1 MHSLSL
7 LKCPVQAYT
16 LTAVASTSVDRD
28 GTALTSSAIVS
39 SNGWNLINCSPSS
52 STKSILFSLPF
63 AQFKHTAVEVRR
75 ELVSRNLEGD
85 HKIIKFIENCIKSVD
100 GWRFKKSG
108 NPSLRT
114 AYALG
119 NNLMAMPSIKS
130 EVAPLNED
138 LLPYPMRYASLKGTL
153 EKKSDSSSS
162 SPSAP
167 AAAAATSSSS
177 SAAEQKEAVGLQR
190 PEMFEEAQFIGY
202 ADSDWGQ
209 LVHSSVAITYCPSGH
224 SLVSSFIV

>member
-1 MHSLSL
+1 MSAKS
-7 LKCPVQAYT
+7 T
-16 LTAVASTSVDRD
+16 MTFVALVLALDALFVFAKMSGAGIYVDGSRVD
-28 GTALTSSAIVS
+28 FGGQ
-39 SNGWNLINCSPSS
+39 GWNCAHVISHP
-52 STKSILFSLPF
+52 
-63 AQFKHTAVEVRR
+63 VEVRR

-119 NNLMAMPSIKS
+119 NNLMAMPVIKS

-167 AAAAATSSSS
+167 AAAAAATSSSS
-177 SAAEQKEAVGLQR
+177 SAAQQKEAVGLQR

-202 ADSDWGQ
+202 ADSD
-209 LVHSSVAITYCPSGH
+209 
-224 SLVSSFIV
+224 